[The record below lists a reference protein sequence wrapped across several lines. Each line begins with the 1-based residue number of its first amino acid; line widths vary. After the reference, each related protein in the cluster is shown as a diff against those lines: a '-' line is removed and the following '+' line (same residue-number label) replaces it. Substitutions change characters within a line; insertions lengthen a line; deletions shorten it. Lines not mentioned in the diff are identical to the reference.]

1 MAGKAKPANLKNAEK
16 PVRGKN
22 GGVRPNSG
30 RKSKAAML
38 GLVALLDANWPED
51 KRAISVKRLSEL
63 AEQGNIEAIKLLY
76 AYAFGKPKE
85 TKEHGGIDGA
95 ATTLNRRR
103 SRWIWCCAAWSV
115 GRYRS
120 DEITV
125 LIGRS
130 LSAGRRDEP

>member
-95 ATTLNRRR
+95 AIKHEVTVHRVDRP
-103 SRWIWCCAAWSV
+103 ID
-115 GRYRS
+115 S
-120 DEITV
+120 DQ
-125 LIGRS
+125 
-130 LSAGRRDEP
+130 